1 MKHIFVSSTFRDMH
15 EERDIIHE
23 KVLPELNEYALQ
35 YGESVSF
42 CDLRWGVDT
51 EEFESEEGARKVL
64 SVCLDEIDRCH
75 PYMLVILGE
84 RYGWIPDGETMREAG
99 LGRDGVDLED
109 LEKSVTALEIEY
121 GSFRDK
127 EQLRHTLFYFR
138 EFAGEIPAGY
148 GKEDERHAAKLSELK
163 GRIRKLAGGGLR
175 TYTVSWDADTG
186 RLKGIDA
193 FAAQAVQDIR
203 QMMEEDWKEYA
214 ALSPYEK
221 DQRTQWDLA
230 EQRAEAFRARE
241 GLLEGYLRKL
251 GEGQALLAVSGA
263 AGCGK
268 STLMGALAVR
278 LREAGKE
285 VLPVFCGS
293 TMLCNDAMD
302 IIRYIIYFM
311 EERLGMEHFEIGKDA
326 DGERRQL
333 VAADGKDAHRDEK
346 GSTLE
351 QWREQLTEVCA
362 CYQAKA
368 GNELVILIDA
378 VDQLT
383 ADEIRDR
390 LQFIPNNLSGKVKLV
405 CTFLDTFH
413 PGYHSRLKGIKEIHP
428 LRKDDRGAVLDGILA
443 SVRRELPQPVR
454 ERILA
459 KRSADSP
466 LYLSLAVQRLLMMD
480 REDFGRITARGD
492 GMDAITAYQ
501 TEIVDSL
508 PEGLNG
514 LCTAVLHAASGK
526 LGEEMA
532 ETAVR
537 YIAASRYGLRE
548 SDLEGIFSLRGM
560 EWNSLDFTLFLRYMR
575 SFFQQRDDG
584 RWDFT
589 HRSIREGF
597 LEHMEDL
604 QGLHRDIL
612 EHMKGLDENDSVRIA
627 EILYH
632 CYGADDRQYF
642 VEYAG
647 RYRYVKDIIRPA
659 AETAWEI
666 CLQDGGGWL
675 CGAIRNGERHGAG
688 QNFIEFLCFEI
699 GEDSSGSA
707 RELDILLGVY
717 RETARLAG
725 GLAERD
731 GTPESQRDLSVSYH
745 KIGDIH
751 KAKGGAGD
759 LEKALE
765 MYEKGLE
772 IYQEL
777 AAEQGT
783 ADSQRDLSISYER
796 IGDIHRARGRAGDLE
811 KALELYERCLEINQE
826 LAAEQGTAESQRDL
840 SVSYDRIGDIHRARG
855 GAGDLEK
862 ALEMYEKGLEIFQEL
877 AKEQGTAESHRDLSF
892 SYGKIGD
899 IYEARGGAGDLEKA
913 LGMYEKGL
921 EICQELVVEQGT
933 AESQRD
939 LCISYNR
946 IGNIHKARG
955 GAGDLEKALEM
966 YEKCLEICQ
975 ELAKEQGT
983 ALSHRDL
990 SLSYERIAG
999 IYVLKNGFMSKRKA
1013 RKMYGKCLKIREELA
1028 ESLGTIQSYD
1038 DLAITLYDIAVC
1050 PGTKRRIRKQY
1061 LERMLSIS
1069 EMLYQNTGNERYGQF
1084 IDTATKEIS
1093 RL

>member
-1 MKHIFVSSTFRDMH
+1 M
-15 EERDIIHE
+15 
-23 KVLPELNEYALQ
+23 
-35 YGESVSF
+35 
-42 CDLRWGVDT
+42 
-51 EEFESEEGARKVL
+51 L

-121 GSFRDK
+121 GALKDK
-127 EQLRHTLFYFR
+127 DQLRHTLFYFR

-302 IIRYIIYFM
+302 IIRYLVYVM

-368 GNELVILIDA
+368 GKELAILIDA

-390 LQFIPNNLSGKVKLV
+390 MQFIPNNLSGKVKLV

-413 PGYHSRLKGIKEIHP
+413 PGYHSKLKGIEEIHP

-443 SVRRELPQPVR
+443 SVRRELPRPVR
-454 ERILA
+454 ERILE

-514 LCTAVLHAASGK
+514 LCTAVLHAASEK
-526 LGEEMA
+526 LGGEMA

-537 YIAASRYGLRE
+537 YIASSRYGLRE

-612 EHMKGLDENDSVRIA
+612 EHMKGLDENDAVRIA

-642 VEYAG
+642 VDYAG
-647 RYRYVKDIIRPA
+647 RYEYAEDIIRPA
-659 AETAWEI
+659 AKTAWEI
-666 CLQDGGGWL
+666 CLQDKGEWL
-675 CGAIRNGERHGAG
+675 CGAIRNGERHGDG
-688 QNFIEFLCFEI
+688 HNFIGFLCFEI
-699 GEDSSGSA
+699 GENSSGSA
-707 RELDILLGVY
+707 RELDILLGIY
-717 RETARLAG
+717 WETARLAVS
-725 GLAERD
+725 LAERKGSLESLRD
-731 GTPESQRDLSVSYH
+731 LSISYERIGTIYEAKGGAGDLEKALEMHEKGLEIRQELAAEQGTALSQRDLSISYK
-745 KIGDIH
+745 KIGDIYE
-751 KAKGGAGD
+751 AKGGAGD

-772 IYQEL
+772 IDKKL

-783 ADSQRDLSISYER
+783 ALSQRDLSISYNR

-811 KALELYERCLEINQE
+811 KALEMHEKCLEICQE
-826 LAAEQGTAESQRDL
+826 LAKEQGTAESQRDL
-840 SVSYDRIGDIHRARG
+840 SISYNRIGDIHRARG
-855 GAGDLEK
+855 RAGDLEK
-862 ALEMYEKGLEIFQEL
+862 ALEMYEKGLEIDKKL
-877 AKEQGTAESHRDLSF
+877 AA
-892 SYGKIGD
+892 
-899 IYEARGGAGDLEKA
+899 
-913 LGMYEKGL
+913 
-921 EICQELVVEQGT
+921 EQGT

-939 LCISYNR
+939 LSISYKK
-946 IGNIHKARG
+946 IGDIYEAKG

-983 ALSHRDL
+983 ALSQRDL
-990 SLSYERIAG
+990 SFSYKKIGDIYEAKGGAG
-999 IYVLKNGFMSKRKA
+999 IW
-1013 RKMYGKCLKIREELA
+1013 
-1028 ESLGTIQSYD
+1028 
-1038 DLAITLYDIAVC
+1038 
-1050 PGTKRRIRKQY
+1050 RRHWRCMRNVWRSVRSWQ
-1061 LERMLSIS
+1061 R
-1069 EMLYQNTGNERYGQF
+1069 
-1084 IDTATKEIS
+1084 S
-1093 RL
+1093 RGRR